1 MKALYVEDN
10 PINRLIISKSLQVF
24 CDIKTEENGFVA
36 IEMAK
41 AEAFDIII
49 LDLNLGDP
57 KMDGFGVL
65 QNLKFKEKQKAIYI
79 ALTAYTGKEWEDKC
93 LNAGFDLYFSKPVD
107 VKKMW
112 QIILDMQI
120 SS

>member
-10 PINRLIISKSLQVF
+10 PINRLVISKSLQGF
-24 CDIKTEENGFVA
+24 CEIKTEENGFVA

-41 AEAFDIII
+41 SEAFDIFI
-49 LDLNLGDP
+49 LDLNLADP
-57 KMDGFGVL
+57 KIDGFGVL
-65 QNLKFKEKQKAIYI
+65 QNLKFKENQKAIYI
-79 ALTAYTGKEWEDKC
+79 ALTAYTGQEWEDKC

-112 QIILDMQI
+112 QLISDMKAT
-120 SS
+120 